1 MDYIGSLDQGTTST
15 RFILFDEQGEIV
27 ASHQM
32 EHKQFYPQPGW
43 VEHDPSEIWANAC
56 TCIVSTL
63 ESAGVPKRSLKG
75 IGITNQRETI
85 VAWNPHS
92 GNLYH
97 NAIVWQDL
105 RGSQIIKETEK
116 QVSVEWMQQKTG
128 LRISPYFSASK
139 IVWLLRNVPG
149 LREAAQRGDAVFGT
163 IDCWLTWNLTGGKA
177 LVTDVTNASRY
188 MLMNIGT
195 LQWDDDLLELFGIPR
210 KALPEIV
217 PSCGVVYG
225 KTILDGPCMGE
236 IPVCG
241 ILGDQ
246 QAALFGQA
254 CFSAGTGKS
263 TYGTGGFLLVNTGEK
278 RVTSKM
284 GLITTVAY
292 QMAGQKPRY
301 ALEGS
306 IAVAGSLVQWARDN
320 LKIVSSPQELDH
332 LAMSVTDCGGV
343 YIVPAFSGL
352 FAPYWR
358 SDARGVITGLTGY
371 VTRAHL
377 CRAILEATAFQVNDI
392 FEAMELDSGIHM
404 ETLKVDGGLTNST
417 PLMEFQSNLLA
428 IPVIRPKIVETTA
441 LGAAYAAGLS
451 VGVFCDL
458 EELQKQWKE
467 ERRWKPM
474 MDEASRQRKIRLWRK
489 AVSRTLNW
497 KSGDTQ

>member
-56 TCIVSTL
+56 TSIVSTL
-63 ESAGVPKRSLKG
+63 ESAGVPKRFLKG

-163 IDCWLTWNLTGGKA
+163 IDCWLTWNLTGGKVLA
-177 LVTDVTNASRY
+177 TDVTNASRY
-188 MLMNIGT
+188 MLMNIDT
-195 LQWDDDLLELFGIPR
+195 LQWDDDLLKLFDIPR

-236 IPVCG
+236 VPVCG

-254 CFSAGTGKS
+254 CFSAGMGKS
-263 TYGTGGFLLVNTGEK
+263 TYGTGCFLLVNTGEK

-358 SDARGVITGLTGY
+358 SDARGVIAGLTGY

-458 EELQKQWKE
+458 KELQKQWKE
-467 ERRWKPM
+467 ERRWEPV